1 MIHILK
7 WLRVNFWNC
16 SPNCQIARMKKNI
29 FFWSIKT
36 NSYVHNI
43 IIASCYDYV
52 NSKFIDNTSWISI
65 SLRLYILCYIIFS
78 IIEVMNLL
86 WFHFSIEDIVNFYNR
101 CHLFPVLDIQ
111 MSVTG
116 MSLLILKSRTVNLWY
131 ALTRVEF
138 FINFALS
145 YFN

>member
-1 MIHILK
+1 MTTCQFLK
-7 WLRVNFWNC
+7 LLPKLSNC
-16 SPNCQIARMKKNI
+16 KDEKKY

-36 NSYVHNI
+36 NSYVHNR

-65 SLRLYILCYIIFS
+65 SLRLYILCYIFFS
-78 IIEVMNLL
+78 IIEVMNFL
-86 WFHFSIEDIVNFYNR
+86 WFHFLIEDIVNFYNR

-116 MSLLILKSRTVNLWY
+116 MSLLIFKSRIVNLWY
-131 ALTRVEF
+131 ALTSVDF
-138 FINFALS
+138 FHQFRTAIF
-145 YFN
+145 